1 MAQTVKVTG
10 TITAAEDSEPVIGAS
25 ILVKGTTTGTV
36 TDIDGHFSLD
46 VPADAKT
53 LTVSYVGMVTQE
65 VDVKPVLNI
74 VLQSDMHQLGE
85 VVVAALGI
93 RKDEK
98 ILGYAASTV
107 HSDDLVAAKSGS
119 VMEGLSGKV
128 AGVNIS
134 GAGPAGTSQKVLIRG
149 ISSFNSN
156 QPLYVVDGVPIT
168 NSRIGSD
175 YADFGNSANDI
186 NSEDVESV
194 TVLKGASATALYGSR
209 ASNGVIMI
217 TTKRAKNE
225 KLTVSYDGAF
235 SAGNVLR
242 VMQTQD
248 LFGQGWGSWD
258 RAENGSWGPRLDG
271 RMHEWGSK
279 NVDPVME
286 KPFAY
291 VKDNVRNFYRTGT
304 EMNNVVSVR
313 YGTEKLG
320 LYASYGNLTSNGVL
334 PNNGDTYS
342 RNTFSLRGNAKV
354 NKFSF
359 DMTMN
364 YARKDIRRTQE
375 MEHELLQHA
384 VDVDY
389 SVMKDYNDERYNL
402 DNYYTYYAKNP
413 YWMIDNNYYLYQDNH
428 MYGKIEMSY
437 DILKGLKATGRLGG
451 DFLNYGV
458 ENVNAKASFS
468 KGSYSD
474 TGGATPRNGYYSNY
488 RYNNNQIDAT
498 AFLSADYR
506 VGDFNLGGI
515 AGWNLNQRT
524 YMYTGAYV
532 DGLYVPGWYNVQN
545 TNAAAVSEQIRQQR
559 RLIGLFAQ
567 AEIGFRNYV
576 YLNLSARNDWSSTL
590 PKGKNSYFYGGVNAS
605 LILSE
610 LLPSLKDHQVDFLK
624 VRAAAGQTGNDADVY
639 RTSTWFTPLTNSAFY
654 YTRLPIG
661 GVMGLSE
668 NNQLPSRALKPEM
681 TTEYELGVSGNFF
694 GNRIRVDLAYYN
706 KQTKNQ
712 IILATLPPETGYTSE
727 TRNVA
732 QLENKG
738 IEALLSVT
746 PVRTKDWDWEVGA
759 TFTRNRGKVV
769 KLWDGVDE
777 NGYQAVSWR
786 DVQYQMREGEPI
798 GVFQIPPVARVE
810 DKDSPFYGY
819 MIVNNNGFPTIDNTK
834 KQVVGSSQPDFILGL
849 NTSLTYK
856 DFRLTIVG
864 DWHKGG
870 YMVSN
875 SAYITLF
882 NGNSTQTVY
891 NERNSFVFP
900 RSVKIVNGQYVENNI
915 PAMSNQM
922 SYALGNYSYNPL
934 LRQDFILPKDFF
946 KIREITL
953 SYDVP
958 KKMLAS
964 TPLSKVTVSLIG
976 RNLFLFTPKENNYID
991 PEVSNLGNDLKSEF
1005 GETTS
1010 AASMRHIGGSIK
1022 IEF

>member
-1 MAQTVKVTG
+1 MAQSVKVTG
-10 TITAAEDSEPVIGAS
+10 TVIYAEDSEPVIGAS
-25 ILVKGTTTGTV
+25 IFVKGTTTGTV
-36 TDIDGHFSLD
+36 TDIDGNFSLE
-46 VPADAKT
+46 VPENAKT
-53 LTVSYVGMVTQE
+53 LAVSYVGMIPQE
-65 VDVKPVLNI
+65 VAVKPVLNI
-74 VLQSDMHQLGE
+74 VLQPDVHQLGE

-107 HSDDLVAAKSGS
+107 GADDLVAAKSGS
-119 VMEGLSGKV
+119 VMEGLSGKM

-134 GAGPAGTSQKVLIRG
+134 GAGPAGTSQKVIIRG

-168 NSRIGSD
+168 NSRIGSNS
-175 YADFGNSANDI
+175 ADFGNSANDI

-217 TTKRAKNE
+217 TTRRAKDE

-235 SAGNVLR
+235 SASNVLR
-242 VMQTQD
+242 VMQTQG

-279 NVDPVME
+279 NLKPAME
-286 KPFAY
+286 KPFSY
-291 VKDNVRNFYRTGT
+291 VKNNIRNFYQTGT
-304 EMNNVVSVR
+304 EMNNSVSVR
-313 YGTEKLG
+313 YGTDKLG
-320 LYASYGNLTSNGVL
+320 LYASYGNLASTGIL
-334 PNNGDTYS
+334 PNDGDTYA

-354 NKFSF
+354 DKFSF
-359 DMTMN
+359 DMAVN
-364 YARKDIRRTQE
+364 YARKDIRRTQGME
-375 MEHELLQHA
+375 MELLQHA

-402 DNYYTYYAKNP
+402 DNYYTFYATNP

-428 MYGKIEMSY
+428 IYGKIEMSY

-451 DFLNYGV
+451 DFLNYGS
-458 ENVNAKASFS
+458 ENINAKTAFS

-474 TGGATPRNGYYSNY
+474 LGGVTPKNGYYSNY
-488 RYNNNQIDAT
+488 RYNNGQIDAT

-506 VGDFNLGGI
+506 VGDFNFGGI

-524 YMYTGAYV
+524 YAAMGAYV
-532 DGLYVPGWYNVQN
+532 NGLDVPGWYHVQN
-545 TNAAAVSEQIRQQR
+545 TSSAAVSEQNREQR

-567 AEIGFRNYV
+567 AEVGFRNYV

-590 PKGKNSYFYGGVNAS
+590 PQGNNSYFYGGVNAS

-610 LLPSLKDHQVDFLK
+610 LLPSLKDCQVDFLK
-624 VRAAAGQTGNDADVY
+624 VRIAVGQTGNDADVY
-639 RTSTWFTPLTNSAFY
+639 RTSTWFTPLTGSTFY

-661 GVMGLSE
+661 GVSGLSE
-668 NNQLPSRALKPEM
+668 NNRLPSQVLKPEM
-681 TTEYELGVSGNFF
+681 TTEYELGVSGNFL

-706 KQTKNQ
+706 KQTKDQ
-712 IILATLPPETGYTSE
+712 IISAVLPPETGYTSE

-746 PVRTKDWDWEVGA
+746 PVRTKDWDWEIGA

-769 KLWDGVDE
+769 KLWDGVDKD
-777 NGYQAVSWR
+777 GYQAVVWR
-786 DVQYQMREGEPI
+786 DIQYQMREGEPV
-798 GVFQIPPVARVE
+798 GVFQIPAIARVE
-810 DKDSPFYGY
+810 DKDSPYYGY
-819 MIVNNNGFPTIDNTK
+819 MIVNNNGFPMIDNTK
-834 KQVVGSSQPDFILGL
+834 KEVIGASQPDFMLGL
-849 NTSLTYK
+849 NTSLAYK
-856 DFRLTIVG
+856 DFRLTVVG

-870 YMVSN
+870 YMASN
-875 SAYITLF
+875 TAYISHF

-900 RSVKIVNGQYVENNI
+900 HSVKIVNGQYVENNI
-915 PAMSNQM
+915 PATTGEMSNVM
-922 SYALGNYSYNPL
+922 GNYSYNPL
-934 LRQDFILPKDFF
+934 LRRNFILPKDFF
-946 KIREITL
+946 KLREITL

-958 KKMLAS
+958 KKALAS

-976 RNLFLFTPKENNYID
+976 RNLLLFTPKKNNYID
-991 PEVSNLGNDLKSEF
+991 PEVSNLGNDLTSEF

-1010 AASMRHIGGSIK
+1010 AASIRNIGGSVK